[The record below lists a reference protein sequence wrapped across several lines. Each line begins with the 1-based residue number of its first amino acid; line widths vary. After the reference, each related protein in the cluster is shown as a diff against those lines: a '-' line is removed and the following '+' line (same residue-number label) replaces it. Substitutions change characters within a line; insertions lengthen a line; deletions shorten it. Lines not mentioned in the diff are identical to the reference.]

1 MTPYVETRLDG
12 EHAQVG
18 IAAALREEQGS
29 FGGVGELFAGNFA
42 LLAEALRRGTGAV
55 PCAAQG
61 GYFLVADV
69 SATGKQLHCLPHT
82 LCMFIT
88 APCVLHPV
96 YVYVCLLLHQGTCA
110 GQTQL
115 DALEPLL
122 DALVLLPLCCS
133 CGWRFCRRPV
143 HPLCSMLPPAPPLP
157 PPPAVLLAYPMTAVH
172 DGRVGA
178 KSDLDFCERLAEEKA
193 VVCTPLSVFY
203 LPSDMGPSKDGEG
216 TPCRQPGDTCMLV
229 RFTICKSRDYILAAC
244 RALEHDP
251 GKTN

>member
-1 MTPYVETRLDG
+1 LGALGSSLPETLRFLLRPCD
-12 EHAQVG
+12 VG
-18 IAAALREEQGS
+18 LGLCRARRKAATSSSLM
-29 FGGVGELFAGNFA
+29 
-42 LLAEALRRGTGAV
+42 
-55 PCAAQG
+55 
-61 GYFLVADV
+61 
-69 SATGKQLHCLPHT
+69 CLPLVSSFTAYHIHCVCLLLRHVYCT
-82 LCMFIT
+82 LCMFM
-88 APCVLHPV
+88 
-96 YVYVCLLLHQGTCA
+96 YVYYCTKAPAQ

-216 TPCRQPGDTCMLV
+216 TTCRQPGDTCMLV

>member
-1 MTPYVETRLDG
+1 MGALGSSLPETLRFLLRPCD
-12 EHAQVG
+12 VG
-18 IAAALREEQGS
+18 LGLCRARRKAATSSSLM
-29 FGGVGELFAGNFA
+29 
-42 LLAEALRRGTGAV
+42 
-55 PCAAQG
+55 
-61 GYFLVADV
+61 
-69 SATGKQLHCLPHT
+69 CLPLVSSFTAYHIHCVCLLLRHVYCT
-82 LCMFIT
+82 LCMFM
-88 APCVLHPV
+88 
-96 YVYVCLLLHQGTCA
+96 YVYYCTKAPAQDRHNLM
-110 GQTQL
+110 
-115 DALEPLL
+115 PLSHYL
-122 DALVLLPLCCS
+122 MPLS
-133 CGWRFCRRPV
+133 FCRYAARVVGASAAVPFI
-143 HPLCSMLPPAPPLP
+143 LFAQCCPPAPPLP

-216 TPCRQPGDTCMLV
+216 TTCRQPGDTCMLV